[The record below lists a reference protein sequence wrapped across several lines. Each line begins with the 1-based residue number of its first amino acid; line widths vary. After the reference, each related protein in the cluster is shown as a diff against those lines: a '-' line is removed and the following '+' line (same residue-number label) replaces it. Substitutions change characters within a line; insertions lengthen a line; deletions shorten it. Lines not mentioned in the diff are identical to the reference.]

1 MEYGTVS
8 DIKHIKNYY
17 VLVMLMAGVI
27 DDFQDALNEMMRAA
41 NLPVSVIIVKV
52 GGNQEEDD
60 LQNLMEMSKQAFHK
74 SEREFVK
81 VIDYEIQYK
90 RKLNGNQS
98 ETSDQRLQS

>member
-1 MEYGTVS
+1 MS

-60 LQNLMEMSKQAFHK
+60 LQNLMDMSKQAFLK
-74 SEREFVK
+74 SERKFVK
-81 VIDYEIQYK
+81 VIDYEMHYK
-90 RKLNGNQS
+90 RKLYGNHTTP
-98 ETSDQRLQS
+98 TSDLRLQT